1 MVLDNVRVLL
11 FGSAG
16 VPRKA
21 QGGGLH
27 RDFSANQ
34 FPAETIHISNNFCMK
49 D

>member
-16 VPRKA
+16 VPREA
-21 QGGGLH
+21 QGKVLH

-34 FPAETIHISNNFCMK
+34 FPAETVGISSESRIRG
-49 D
+49 